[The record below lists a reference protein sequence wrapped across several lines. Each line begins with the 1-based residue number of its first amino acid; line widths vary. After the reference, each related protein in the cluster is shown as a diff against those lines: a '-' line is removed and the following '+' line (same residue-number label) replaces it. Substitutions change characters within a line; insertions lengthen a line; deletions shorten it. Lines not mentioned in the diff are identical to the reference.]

1 MSRRRGGGNKVGSPG
16 GFKGKR
22 GVSLSQPSAP
32 RPVLDFTSLGAR
44 ALGWG
49 GSPETYPK
57 GVN

>member
-1 MSRRRGGGNKVGSPG
+1 MERGG
-16 GFKGKR
+16 FALA
-22 GVSLSQPSAP
+22 SLRPNPPP